1 MPSQTFLNLSPEKQ
15 DRLVKAGIMEFS
27 QRPKSQASVSNII
40 RSAEIPRGSF
50 YQYFEDLDE
59 FFSYLFQQVLLEL
72 DQFTSDVTLDLDL
85 KSALINHGSQYIEFM
100 LTSHYSQFLRQVLL
114 HADFQ
119 LVKRIYQASRWVHQS
134 NNLDQEKLL
143 TYFEKYLVIEQK
155 DIGNF
160 IEFYH
165 FVLTHCITKALV
177 NHWTLDDC
185 QELFEQRLQWL
196 LEGTL
201 RREKLND

>member
-50 YQYFEDLDE
+50 YQYFEDLDD

-85 KSALINHGSQYIEFM
+85 KLALINHGSQYIEFM

-119 LVKRIYQASRWVHQS
+119 LVKRIYQASRWFHQS
-134 NNLDQEKLL
+134 KNLDQ
-143 TYFEKYLVIEQK
+143 
-155 DIGNF
+155 
-160 IEFYH
+160 
-165 FVLTHCITKALV
+165 
-177 NHWTLDDC
+177 
-185 QELFEQRLQWL
+185 
-196 LEGTL
+196 
-201 RREKLND
+201 